1 MLVLQGRLVTT
12 SMKTLTVLGLL
23 AQLLC
28 SSHAQVRSFPEPRN
42 CSQQCL
48 IFPSQTP
55 IPFAP
60 LDSSMRS
67 LTMLA
72 RDFPSIDAVPDA
84 ATFGEF
90 QEVRLQKPKARQR
103 GRQSSA
109 PANTFPLDK
118 PFVSFPTT
126 PAPDPPRAPPQR
138 NFPPPRGQPSR
149 DFPSRQQPSRNFP
162 QPPRQSARNFPPTP
176 RPPPVTAQPSRNG
189 RPRVVTPV
197 PSISVTPGSSLD
209 IILTSAERR
218 DILDKLLGRDISTIV
233 LTPLQRLAIL
243 QENELR
249 QAEARGQQP
258 QPPPQRPTKAQRLP
272 PPKPNTTPR
281 PRQPPAQTNFQ
292 STFRP
297 QSNFQTSFA
306 PDFGRQENTF
316 VSTTAVP
323 SRQPTTQRPRQPEI
337 PRNFVGGQQI
347 SDNSIDVNY
356 DYNDYD
362 NPNPVSSKTMIE
374 QTFSLFENFANRK
387 NGGKG
392 GGVSAPVSPFKRPS
406 LRFLPEEQSPRPS
419 LPLQTPR
426 PPAPRAPPPPPPTT
440 RAPPPATTRRPRP
453 RPAPTAQR
461 QRVSR
466 VRIKVPQRPREETPR
481 SFGREETPRS
491 FGRNS
496 VQTSSTRDRFPI
508 GRLNMDNFLPTT
520 TIAPRTTASP
530 QPPQQQIVRTTTQ
543 QPSFPAVSPGQFRPP
558 VREQVSC
565 VNAEITII
573 ESVLNIFSLL

>member
-1 MLVLQGRLVTT
+1 
-12 SMKTLTVLGLL
+12 
-23 AQLLC
+23 
-28 SSHAQVRSFPEPRN
+28 
-42 CSQQCL
+42 
-48 IFPSQTP
+48 
-55 IPFAP
+55 
-60 LDSSMRS
+60 
-67 LTMLA
+67 MLA

-90 QEVRLQKPKARQR
+90 QEVRLQEPPQR
-103 GRQSSA
+103 AQA
-109 PANTFPLDK
+109 PANTFPLDQ

-126 PAPDPPRAPPQR
+126 PAPAR
-138 NFPPPRGQPSR
+138 NTPPPPRPQPPRSFRPRTQQQPAR

-162 QPPRQSARNFPPTP
+162 EPPRQPARNFPTTP
-176 RPPPVTAQPSRNG
+176 QPQRNFPATPQPSRNPPLQSEESARG
-189 RPRVVTPV
+189 PPARPTPL

-218 DILDKLLGRDISTIV
+218 DILDKLIGRDLGSIV

-249 QAEARGQQP
+249 QSGARGQSRPPLRSQPTQPGSRGKP
-258 QPPPQRPTKAQRLP
+258 QPPPRSQPTQPQRFQP
-272 PPKPNTTPR
+272 PPEPKTTPR
-281 PRQPPAQTNFQ
+281 PRQQNFQ
-292 STFRP
+292 TTFRP

-323 SRQPTTQRPRQPEI
+323 SRPLTTQRPRQPEL
-337 PRNFVGGQQI
+337 PRNFVGQQI

-392 GGVSAPVSPFKRPS
+392 SISAPVSPFKRPS
-406 LRFLPEEQSPRPS
+406 LRFLPEEQSPKPS
-419 LPLQTPR
+419 LPVQTPR
-426 PPAPRAPPPPPPTT
+426 PPPPPPRQPPSPTRPPPPPPTT
-440 RAPPPATTRRPRP
+440 RPPPPPTTRRPRP
-453 RPAPTAQR
+453 RPTQTAQR

-466 VRIKVPQRPREETPR
+466 VRIKVPQRQETDR
-481 SFGREETPRS
+481 AQLQRS

-496 VQTSSTRDRFPI
+496 LQSSNTRDRFPI
-508 GRLNMDNFLPTT
+508 GRLNMDNFIQTT
-520 TIAPRTTASP
+520 TSAPLTTASP

-543 QPSFPAVSPGQFRPP
+543 QPSFPAVSPGQFRQPARYQ
-558 VREQVSC
+558 VRGVG
-565 VNAEITII
+565 
-573 ESVLNIFSLL
+573 

>member
-1 MLVLQGRLVTT
+1 
-12 SMKTLTVLGLL
+12 
-23 AQLLC
+23 
-28 SSHAQVRSFPEPRN
+28 
-42 CSQQCL
+42 
-48 IFPSQTP
+48 
-55 IPFAP
+55 
-60 LDSSMRS
+60 MRS

-72 RDFPSIDAVPDA
+72 RDFPSIEAVPDA

-90 QEVRLQKPKARQR
+90 QEVRLQQPGPAPRRNK
-103 GRQSSA
+103 A

-126 PAPDPPRAPPQR
+126 PAPTRNSPAPPRAPPQR
-138 NFPPPRGQPSR
+138 NFPPRGPPPPSR
-149 DFPSRQQPSRNFP
+149 DFPSRQQPTGNFP
-162 QPPRQSARNFPPTP
+162 EPPRQPTRNFSPAT
-176 RPPPVTAQPSRNG
+176 RPQPSRNVPPPARVQESARG
-189 RPRVVTPV
+189 VTARPTPV

-209 IILTSAERR
+209 IILTSVERR
-218 DILDKLLGRDISTIV
+218 EILDKLIGRDINTIV

-249 QAEARGQQP
+249 QQTEARAP
-258 QPPPQRPTKAQRLP
+258 AQPPPRSPRPPQPQRVESPEPR
-272 PPKPNTTPR
+272 TTPR
-281 PRQPPAQTNFQ
+281 PRPPAQTFQ

-337 PRNFVGGQQI
+337 PRNFVGQQI

-392 GGVSAPVSPFKRPS
+392 GSSAPVSPFKRPS

-419 LPLQTPR
+419 PPVQTPR
-426 PPAPRAPPPPPPTT
+426 PPPPPPRTPTPTTRPPPPPPPPTT
-440 RAPPPATTRRPRP
+440 RRPRP
-453 RPAPTAQR
+453 RPTQTAQR

-466 VRIKVPQRPREETPR
+466 VRIKVPQRQETAER
-481 SFGREETPRS
+481 SFD
-491 FGRNS
+491 RNR
-496 VQTSSTRDRFPI
+496 VQTSNTRDRFPV
-508 GRLNMDNFLPTT
+508 GRLNMDNFTPTT
-520 TIAPRTTASP
+520 TLAPRTTASP
-530 QPPQQQIVRTTTQ
+530 QPPQQQIVMRTTTQ
-543 QPSFPAVSPGQFRPP
+543 QPSFPAVSPAQFRPP
-558 VREQVSC
+558 VREQVS
-565 VNAEITII
+565 
-573 ESVLNIFSLL
+573 S

>member
-1 MLVLQGRLVTT
+1 
-12 SMKTLTVLGLL
+12 
-23 AQLLC
+23 
-28 SSHAQVRSFPEPRN
+28 
-42 CSQQCL
+42 
-48 IFPSQTP
+48 
-55 IPFAP
+55 
-60 LDSSMRS
+60 
-67 LTMLA
+67 MLA

-90 QEVRLQKPKARQR
+90 QEVRLQQPAPR
-103 GRQSSA
+103 GRNKA

-126 PAPDPPRAPPQR
+126 PAPARNAPTPPRAQPQR
-138 NFPPPRGQPSR
+138 NFSPRGQPQPSR
-149 DFPSRQQPSRNFP
+149 DFPSRQQPSGNFPDPQQLPSRNFPESPRQPTRSFPEPPRQPTRNFSEPPRQPTRNFPEPPRQPTRNFPTTLRP
-162 QPPRQSARNFPPTP
+162 QPPRSLAVTP
-176 RPPPVTAQPSRNG
+176 QPPPRGQES
-189 RPRVVTPV
+189 PRALQAGPTPV

-218 DILDKLLGRDISTIV
+218 DILDKLIGRDINTIV

-249 QAEARGQQP
+249 QTGVRGQPQSPPRPAQP
-258 QPPPQRPTKAQRLP
+258 QRFQ
-272 PPKPNTTPR
+272 PPKPQTTPR
-281 PRQPPAQTNFQ
+281 PRQPPQTFQ
-292 STFRP
+292 STLRP

-323 SRQPTTQRPRQPEI
+323 SRAPTTQRPRQPEI
-337 PRNFVGGQQI
+337 PRNFVGQQI
-347 SDNSIDVNY
+347 SDNTIDVNY

-387 NGGKG
+387 KGGKG
-392 GGVSAPVSPFKRPS
+392 GSSAPVSPFKRPS

-419 LPLQTPR
+419 LPVQTPR
-426 PPAPRAPPPPPPTT
+426 PPPPPPTRAPPPPPQTT
-440 RAPPPATTRRPRP
+440 RPPPSATTRRPRP
-453 RPAPTAQR
+453 RPTQAAQR

-466 VRIKVPQRPREETPR
+466 VRIKVPQRQESPR
-481 SFGREETPRS
+481 SI
-491 FGRNS
+491 GRNRA
-496 VQTSSTRDRFPI
+496 VQTSNTRDRFPV

-520 TIAPRTTASP
+520 TIAPRTTAPP

-558 VREQVSC
+558 VREQVR
-565 VNAEITII
+565 
-573 ESVLNIFSLL
+573 SLLCKHRHFY

>member
-1 MLVLQGRLVTT
+1 
-12 SMKTLTVLGLL
+12 
-23 AQLLC
+23 
-28 SSHAQVRSFPEPRN
+28 
-42 CSQQCL
+42 
-48 IFPSQTP
+48 
-55 IPFAP
+55 
-60 LDSSMRS
+60 
-67 LTMLA
+67 MLA

-90 QEVRLQKPKARQR
+90 QEVRLQQPAPR
-103 GRQSSA
+103 GRNKA

-126 PAPDPPRAPPQR
+126 PAPARNAPVPPRAQPQR
-138 NFPPPRGQPSR
+138 NFPPRGQPPPSR
-149 DFPSRQQPSRNFP
+149 DFPSRQQPGNFPEPPQQPTKNFPEPPRQPTRNFPEPPRQPQRNFPEPPRQPTRNFPEPQRQPTRNFPTTPRP
-162 QPPRQSARNFPPTP
+162 QPPRSLAVTPQPTRGQESPRALQARP
-176 RPPPVTAQPSRNG
+176 
-189 RPRVVTPV
+189 TPV
-197 PSISVTPGSSLD
+197 PSISVTPGNSLD

-218 DILDKLLGRDISTIV
+218 DILDKLIGRDINTIV

-249 QAEARGQQP
+249 QSEARGQPQSPPRSPRPSQP
-258 QPPPQRPTKAQRLP
+258 QRFQPPEPQ
-272 PPKPNTTPR
+272 TTPR
-281 PRQPPAQTNFQ
+281 PRQPPQTFQ
-292 STFRP
+292 STVRP

-323 SRQPTTQRPRQPEI
+323 SRAPTTQRPRQPEI
-337 PRNFVGGQQI
+337 PRNFVGQQI

-392 GGVSAPVSPFKRPS
+392 GSSAPAVSPFKRPS

-419 LPLQTPR
+419 LPVQTPR
-426 PPAPRAPPPPPPTT
+426 PPPPPPAPRTPPPPPPTT
-440 RAPPPATTRRPRP
+440 RPPPPPPATTRRPRP
-453 RPAPTAQR
+453 RPTQAAQR

-466 VRIKVPQRPREETPR
+466 VRIKVPQRQEA
-481 SFGREETPRS
+481 PRS

-496 VQTSSTRDRFPI
+496 GVQTSNTRDRFPI

-558 VREQVSC
+558 VREQVR
-565 VNAEITII
+565 
-573 ESVLNIFSLL
+573 SLLLCKHRHFY